1 MNRRGGERE
10 LIGGSAGAMVIE
22 WACEGEISFKIPI
35 LDNEIL
41 MMLQDLGKETDHV
54 KLRYPEWGNRISGY
68 VDIVLFLPFIT
79 VAVLMMLPF
88 YLRGFRKL
96 RVLRPDLT
104 SVTIM
109 SMIIAIILPAVSPIW
124 YSPIYLYILSPA
136 LLPLFILLKARY
148 LNCLRTVS

>member
-10 LIGGSAGAMVIE
+10 LIGGTADAMVVE
-22 WACEGEISFKIPI
+22 WACEAEISFKIPI

-41 MMLQDLGKETDHV
+41 MMLQDLGKETD
-54 KLRYPEWGNRISGY
+54 P
-68 VDIVLFLPFIT
+68 
-79 VAVLMMLPF
+79 
-88 YLRGFRKL
+88 
-96 RVLRPDLT
+96 
-104 SVTIM
+104 
-109 SMIIAIILPAVSPIW
+109 IILPAVSPIW